1 MPLHPQCAALLD
13 AVAKAGAPFGAGD
26 ARAVR
31 TAYLAGTPNFSYDPG
46 PLGRVEDLS
55 LPGPAGAIAAR
66 LYEPLGEAPAAGRAG
81 LVYYHGG
88 GWSAGDLDTHDHLC
102 RHLALAGGFSVI
114 AIDYRLAP
122 EHPFPAALDD
132 CIAATRAV
140 RERAGALGL
149 DANRLAVG
157 GDSAGGSL
165 ATLVCLALR
174 DAGEHWVRA
183 QHLIYPAVDFA
194 ADTASM
200 RQNGTGYLLTR
211 GAMDMFTQWYVP
223 QAADRTNPQASPL
236 RAASHAN
243 LPPAIIQ
250 TAEFDPL
257 RDEGADYAAKLR
269 AAGVAVDYH
278 CYPGMIHGFARM
290 GSKIDHGKT
299 CLDDG
304 AAKLR
309 ALLV

>member
-1 MPLHPQCAALLD
+1 MPLHPQCATLLE

-26 ARAVR
+26 ALAVR
-31 TAYLAGTPNFSYDPG
+31 SAYLAGTPNFSYDPG
-46 PLGRVEDLS
+46 PLARVENLS

-66 LYEPLGEAPAAGRAG
+66 LYEPVGAAPAAGRPA

-88 GWSAGDLDTHDHLC
+88 GWAAGDLDTHDHLC
-102 RHLALAGGFSVI
+102 RHLALAGAFTVI

-132 CIAATRAV
+132 CLAATRAV
-140 RERAGALGL
+140 RERAAALGVDPL
-149 DANRLAVG
+149 RLAVG

-174 DAGEHWVRA
+174 DAGERWVRA
-183 QHLIYPAVDFA
+183 QLLIYPAVDFA

-200 RQNGTGYLLTR
+200 RDNGTGYLLTR
-211 GAMDMFTQWYVP
+211 GAMEMFTQWYVP
-223 QAADRTNPQASPL
+223 QAADRTNPRASPL
-236 RAASHAN
+236 RAADHRG

-257 RDEGADYAAKLR
+257 RDEGADYAAKLT
-269 AAGVAVDYH
+269 AAGVSVDYH

-290 GSKIDHGKT
+290 GSKIEDGKR
-299 CLDDG
+299 CLEDG
-304 AAKLR
+304 AAKVR
-309 ALLV
+309 ALLS